1 MDGVGVAIK
10 TNRLRTLLSANI
22 KARRKALGISQE
34 KLAELVNVST
44 KTITDIECCRSWVGD
59 RTMSKLAEA
68 LGVEPFQ
75 LFVPGESRE
84 NSAGLTTALTR
95 LRQDIIADLN
105 VSVSAYL
112 HERFSRFLNDEL
124 PAVQE
129 QRRDFP

>member
-1 MDGVGVAIK
+1 VGVAIK

-59 RTMSKLAEA
+59 RTMARLAEA

-75 LFVPGESRE
+75 LFVPHDSRE
-84 NSAGLTTALTR
+84 DSACLTTALMR

-105 VSVSAYL
+105 GYVSTYIY
-112 HERFSRFLNDEL
+112 ERFSRFLNDEL
-124 PAVQE
+124 PTV
-129 QRRDFP
+129 RREGPNVP